1 MSGRAV
7 LGGRSNG
14 WSHGCLLRHAM
25 MCREGGSHVRVGGR
39 CWGRL
44 GGGESL
50 MHAMMHAH
58 GSYRPQQYVAS
69 PAWCT

>member
-1 MSGRAV
+1 MCGWM
-7 LGGRSNG
+7 GG
-14 WSHGCLLRHAM
+14 
-25 MCREGGSHVRVGGR
+25 VG
-39 CWGRL
+39 GRL